1 MTQINSRLSIYFPSA
16 FFVQLATLIAR
27 VKKMKPVAL
36 FASVSLFAVIATPTL
51 AISPALQKL
60 PNFSELVEQSG
71 PAVVNIKTTQKV
83 QAKNENA
90 ELSQEEEEQLKRF
103 FGVPNPHSQQAPKD
117 PRDPQTEPLE
127 EQEEIARSVGSG
139 FIFSADGYVLTNAHV
154 VKNADEVFVKL
165 TDKREFKAKVI
176 GFDTNTDVAV
186 LKIEGSNLP
195 KVILGDSTKIKV
207 GEWVIAIGS
216 PFDLDNSISAGI
228 ISAKAREIG
237 DFLLLI
243 QTDVAINPGNSGGP
257 LINLKGEVIGINS
270 QIYSRSG
277 GYMGISF
284 AIPIDDAIRVA
295 EQLKT
300 KGYVSRGR
308 MGIYLSDINPNVAQ
322 ALKLEN
328 KTGTLVSRIEKN
340 GPAQQAGLIDG
351 DIVLSFNGTPVETST
366 ELRRLAAAST
376 PGTKANLRIW
386 RKGVT
391 KDYPITLAELPQN
404 EAPAAPKKPKADAK
418 PKEKETASFGLT
430 VKSITKEQKKELGIT
445 EGIVIEKAEG
455 ASARA
460 GLQADDIILTINNQ
474 DVGSEKE
481 FKALLEKPDN
491 QKGIVLLAR
500 RENIT
505 QYIAIDSTAN

>member
-1 MTQINSRLSIYFPSA
+1 M
-16 FFVQLATLIAR
+16 QLAKHIVRA
-27 VKKMKPVAL
+27 KKMKRVSL
-36 FASVSLFAVIATPTL
+36 FACVSLFAVMATPAF
-51 AISPALQKL
+51 AISAALQKL

-83 QAKNENA
+83 QARNENA
-90 ELSQEEEEQLKRF
+90 ELSQEEEEELKRF
-103 FGVPNPHSQQAPKD
+103 FGGPNPHSQQPPKD
-117 PRDPQTEPLE
+117 QGEPQE
-127 EQEEIARSVGSG
+127 EREEIARSVGSG

-154 VKNADEVFVKL
+154 VKDADEVFVKL
-165 TDKREFKAKVI
+165 TDKREFKAKII

-195 KVILGDSTKIKV
+195 KVTLGDSTKIKV

-295 EQLKT
+295 EQIKA

-308 MGIYLSDINPNVAQ
+308 MGIYLADINTYVAQ

-328 KTGTLVSRIEKN
+328 KSGTLVSRIEKD

-351 DIVLSFNGTPVETST
+351 DIVLSFNGIPVEKST

-404 EAPAAPKKPKADAK
+404 EPSAANKKPKTDVK

-474 DVGSEKE
+474 DVGSEQE
-481 FKALLEKPDN
+481 FKALLDKPDN
-491 QKGIVLLAR
+491 KKGIVLLAR

>member
-1 MTQINSRLSIYFPSA
+1 MTQISFRQSTQLLLV
-16 FFVQLATLIAR
+16 FFKLVATISLIM
-27 VKKMKPVAL
+27 VV
-36 FASVSLFAVIATPTL
+36 ATPAF
-51 AISPALQKL
+51 AISAQLQKL

-71 PAVVNIKTTQKV
+71 PAVVNIKTTKKV
-83 QAKNENA
+83 QTKNDNA
-90 ELSQEEEEQLKRF
+90 ELSQEEEEELKRF
-103 FGVPNPHSQQAPKD
+103 FGVPNPHSQQAPKG
-117 PRDPQTEPLE
+117 E
-127 EQEEIARSVGSG
+127 EEIEEIARSVGSG

-154 VKNADEVFVKL
+154 VKDADEVFVKL

-308 MGIYLSDINPNVAQ
+308 MGIYLSDINPKVAQ
-322 ALKLEN
+322 ALKLQSKE
-328 KTGTLVSRIEKN
+328 GTLVSRIEKN
-340 GPAQQAGLIDG
+340 GPAEQAGLRDG
-351 DIVLSFNGTPVETST
+351 DIILSFNGTPVEKST
-366 ELRRLAAAST
+366 ELRRLAAATT
-376 PGTKANLRIW
+376 PGSKVNLGIW
-386 RKGVT
+386 RKGIT
-391 KDYPITLAELPQN
+391 KNYPIILAELPQSQ
-404 EAPAAPKKPKADAK
+404 AAATEKKTPHELKN
-418 PKEKETASFGLT
+418 KEKQDVAFGLT
-430 VKSITKEQKKELGIT
+430 VKSLPTDQKKEWGIT
-445 EGIVIEKAEG
+445 EGVVIEKADG
-455 ASARA
+455 SSARA
-460 GLQADDIILTINNQ
+460 GLQAGDIILTINNQ
-474 DVGSEKE
+474 DVGNEQE
-481 FKALLEKPDN
+481 FTALVKNSDPT
-491 QKGIVLLAR
+491 KSIVILAR

-505 QYIAIDSTAN
+505 QYIAIDAPSY